1 MCAMR
6 RGFTLVEVL
15 VALVLV
21 QFGLMAVAV
30 TSAIA
35 ARHVAVATRMANAR
49 DVARERLEILRWS
62 ACSGVSDGSRVTPEL
77 SEHWS
82 VRGVD
87 AWRSMRDSVDYP
99 LPGGQRGRLV
109 IEQLVLCA

>member
-1 MCAMR
+1 MR

-21 QFGLMAVAV
+21 QFGLLAVAA

-35 ARHVAVATRMANAR
+35 ARHVAIASRAAHAR
-49 DVARERLEILRWS
+49 DVARERLESLRWT
-62 ACSGVSDGSRVTPEL
+62 ACSGGSDGSRVTVEL

-82 VRGVD
+82 VRGAD
-87 AWRSMRDSVDYP
+87 GWRSVRDSVEYS
-99 LPGGQRGRLV
+99 LPAGRRGRLV
-109 IEQLVLCA
+109 LEQLVLCG